1 MNAVAMFLQ
10 LVLPAADVTGG
21 LVDRYQASQQVQVQ
35 SAEMRSSMVDFA
47 METVRCYHPSSRFR
61 GVDFLGKGWAHQE
74 KYGATSSAVIRIHF
88 TGLTSTPYQMTVVA
102 LANGTRLRT
111 FVLSENSLIS
121 YNKNCQLERWVDTA
135 PTSPGG

>member
-1 MNAVAMFLQ
+1 MTSAAMFLQ
-10 LVLPAADVTGG
+10 LVLSVTDAAGG
-21 LVDRYQASQQVQVQ
+21 LADRYEASQQVQVQ

-61 GVDFLGKGWAHQE
+61 GVDFLGKSWPYQD

-88 TGLTSTPYQMTVVA
+88 TGITSTPYQMTIAA

-111 FVLSENSLIS
+111 FVLSENALIP
-121 YNKNCQLERWVDTA
+121 YNKNCQLERWVDTVHT
-135 PTSPGG
+135 PS